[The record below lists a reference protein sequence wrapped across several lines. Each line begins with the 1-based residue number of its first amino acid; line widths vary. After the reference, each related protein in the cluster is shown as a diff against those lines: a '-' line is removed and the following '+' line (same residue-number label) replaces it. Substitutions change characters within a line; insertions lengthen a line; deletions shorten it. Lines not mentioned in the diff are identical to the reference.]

1 MTSAYDRRVVTIPP
15 QTALPFEPAGWRDAL
30 VVVAR
35 GTVEVETESGQR
47 QLFGGGALIWL
58 DRMPVRL
65 LRNPGIE
72 PAVLGAVAR
81 RRSSSTSDFKFS
93 DDLPMH

>member
-1 MTSAYDRRVVTIPP
+1 MTTSFERRVVTIPP
-15 QTALPFEPAGWRDAL
+15 QSTMPYEPVAWRDAL

-35 GTVEVETESGQR
+35 GAVEVETESGQR

-58 DRMPVRL
+58 DRMPVRR

-72 PAVLGAVAR
+72 PVVLGAVAR
-81 RRSSSTSDFKFS
+81 KRSSSAEDCKFP
-93 DDLPMH
+93 DDLPVH

>member
-1 MTSAYDRRVVTIPP
+1 MTTYDRRVVTIPP
-15 QTALPFEPAGWRDAL
+15 QTALPYEPVAWRDAL

-35 GTVEVETESGQR
+35 GAVEVETESGQR
-47 QLFGGGALIWL
+47 QLFGNGALIWL
-58 DRMPVRL
+58 DRLPVRA

-81 RRSSSTSDFKFS
+81 RRSLGTR
-93 DDLPMH
+93 

>member
-1 MTSAYDRRVVTIPP
+1 MSSFDRRVVQIPP
-15 QTALPFEPAGWRDAL
+15 QSALPFEPVEWRDAL

-35 GTVEVETESGQR
+35 GAVEVETESGQR
-47 QLFGGGALIWL
+47 QLFGNGALIWL
-58 DRMPVRL
+58 DRMPVRV

-72 PAVLGAVAR
+72 TTVLGAVAR
-81 RRSSSTSDFKFS
+81 RRSQSTGDCKFP